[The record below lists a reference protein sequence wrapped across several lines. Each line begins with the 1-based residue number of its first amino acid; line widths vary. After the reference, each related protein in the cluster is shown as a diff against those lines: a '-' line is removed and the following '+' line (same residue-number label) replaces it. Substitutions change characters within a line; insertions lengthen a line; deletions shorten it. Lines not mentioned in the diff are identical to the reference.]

1 MEGGEVPISATGA
14 GLGRGP
20 VDADGM
26 ARPPPTSP
34 MRWRGRGRTP
44 VGGSYTSP
52 WSRERREQ
60 LGRGPTRR
68 AIYSDGKAGREG
80 LQRIRGDGYSRE
92 KSMTLSAYPSPFFF
106 QLYVTPCPCL
116 LGTHPSGPHRLVS

>member
-44 VGGSYTSP
+44 VGGAT
-52 WSRERREQ
+52 RRRGAERGGSSWAAACDL
-60 LGRGPTRR
+60 LGRKGGGCSESEEMATV
-68 AIYSDGKAGREG
+68 GR
-80 LQRIRGDGYSRE
+80 
-92 KSMTLSAYPSPFFF
+92 SP
-106 QLYVTPCPCL
+106 
-116 LGTHPSGPHRLVS
+116 